1 MLSCVARASHC
12 AAERKVVGS
21 TKFRRFRVYRSTNVL
36 PSDNALQSFN
46 SKKRPFCY
54 YFHISDRLYPAFGWL
69 SPNPLPCSWLLVRG
83 STSFKIFW
91 INRLPPTLEALGMRI
106 RTLLL
111 ILPACLVTAVPSSP
125 VVQHWPGHTPLALK
139 MLDSI
144 IARDQG
150 VSINASV
157 KTSTIEAGLLLMGI
171 DTVLENSLLS
181 RALRAKYES
190 YLDLIM
196 SGLIPALMNI
206 TADATSP
213 LDEFSIGTQFIKQ

>member
-1 MLSCVARASHC
+1 
-12 AAERKVVGS
+12 
-21 TKFRRFRVYRSTNVL
+21 
-36 PSDNALQSFN
+36 
-46 SKKRPFCY
+46 
-54 YFHISDRLYPAFGWL
+54 
-69 SPNPLPCSWLLVRG
+69 
-83 STSFKIFW
+83 
-91 INRLPPTLEALGMRI
+91 MRI

-125 VVQHWPGHTPLALK
+125 VVQYWPGHTPLALK

-157 KTSTIEAGLLLMGI
+157 KTSMIEAGLLMMGI
-171 DTVLENSLLS
+171 DTVLEKSLLS

-196 SGLIPALMNI
+196 SGLAPALMNI